1 MFNIENISRGL
12 KDFLKSHLEL
22 IDNYNFD
29 ALYNEALMDYRY
41 DRHLYELDDYPLHLN
56 KVLETIGIDPTPYFT
71 NIPHNYKSQY
81 LDEDFTISLSS
92 KTQQVLSFAFESSAI
107 TKFDASK
114 APLTHIGDYAFD
126 NAIILTEVILP
137 NTLLSLGNYV
147 FHDCKRLQAINYL
160 GTKEEWTKIKI
171 NAYKNEFINSLI
183 IKCLD
188 GDLNI

>member
-1 MFNIENISRGL
+1 MSKGL
-12 KDFLKSHLEL
+12 KDFLNSHLEL

-29 ALYNEALMDYRY
+29 ALYTEALEDYRY
-41 DRHLYELDDYPLHLN
+41 NRNLYTLDDYPLHLN
-56 KVLETIGIDPTPYFT
+56 KVLELIGVDPTPYFI
-71 NIPHNYKSQY
+71 NIPHTYKSQY
-81 LDEDFTISLSS
+81 LEEDFTITLSS
-92 KTQQVLSFAFESSAI
+92 KTQQVLSFAFESSSI

-114 APLTHIGDYAFD
+114 APLTYIGDYAFD

-147 FHDCKRLQAINYL
+147 FDNCKQLQYINYL
-160 GTKEEWTKIKI
+160 GTKEEWNKIKI
-171 NAYKNEFINSLI
+171 DSYKNQSINSLI